1 MRMLQAASSLHES
14 LVFNSF
20 PVFLPRQNIE
30 KTENLS
36 LKITVSQSLNPTEQF
51 PNCNL
56 FFPVQ
61 SSMTKANTLHCSQIN
76 HPPIFIPKSD
86 LVPMEHSCNVQF
98 SPCTYCSA
106 LKTRNDHKSMKV
118 IVAWMLYKSEIVFSN
133 KIIPKSQS
141 RLLFILDGDRATKPL
156 YQFFLSP
163 FSKYNHQ
170 PYHQSLDK
178 SCHTHRLS
186 VTFFFF
192 FSFIGFT
199 L

>member
-1 MRMLQAASSLHES
+1 
-14 LVFNSF
+14 
-20 PVFLPRQNIE
+20 
-30 KTENLS
+30 
-36 LKITVSQSLNPTEQF
+36 
-51 PNCNL
+51 
-56 FFPVQ
+56 
-61 SSMTKANTLHCSQIN
+61 
-76 HPPIFIPKSD
+76 
-86 LVPMEHSCNVQF
+86 
-98 SPCTYCSA
+98 
-106 LKTRNDHKSMKV
+106 
-118 IVAWMLYKSEIVFSN
+118 MLYKSEIVFSN

-192 FSFIGFT
+192 SPSLISLCKVSLRKPCGNRRLTKIPNSLGITSSSDYRVLICPLSLYSFFHFQQPASCMMPSGKSSR
-199 L
+199 LH